1 VLAKRA
7 GDRHQQFS
15 VNDFSC
21 LGGPDLIGATKE
33 RFGVSKDRLD
43 KEL

>member
-1 VLAKRA
+1 
-7 GDRHQQFS
+7 
-15 VNDFSC
+15 